1 MDPTTLHKKLKD
13 LWDTKWVL
21 EKNGPNSKPGSEWL
35 AEVRAH
41 LQLVDCDL
49 AAEFAYFMSL
59 AGLPLSSRTLG
70 PIWINMQGILRTA
83 IAKIEATIP
92 PNQEKVYGPG
102 DAIDVYRDLS
112 QIVAAATN
120 DIFIADPYADHEI
133 FDLYLAKLDSDV
145 KIRLLTKP
153 PSSALKALA
162 AKFSARSGARFEA
175 RSTSAIHDRVIF
187 IDGRAC
193 WVIGQS
199 IKDAGM
205 KKPTYLLPV
214 DAVSDMS
221 RLYEDAWNNAS
232 PY

>member
-1 MDPTTLHKKLKD
+1 MDPATLHKKLKD
-13 LWDTKWVL
+13 LWDSKWVL
-21 EKNGPNSKPGSEWL
+21 EKNGPNSKPGAEWL

-41 LQLVDCDL
+41 LQFADRDL
-49 AAEFAYFMSL
+49 ASEFAHFMSL
-59 AGLPLSSRTLG
+59 VGLPLSSYTLG

-83 IAKIEATIP
+83 IAKVEAAIP
-92 PNQEKVYGPG
+92 PSQGKVYGPG

-112 QIVAAATN
+112 QIVATAAS
-120 DIFIADPYADHEI
+120 DVFIVDLYADQEI
-133 FDLYLAKLDSDV
+133 FDLYLAKVGGNV
-145 KIRLLTKP
+145 KTRLLTKP
-153 PSSALKALA
+153 PSSALRTLA
-162 AKFSARSGARFEA
+162 GKFSARPGAQFEA

-187 IDGRAC
+187 IDGRDC

-214 DAVSDMS
+214 AAISDMS